1 MVKKDDTTLI
11 VKRQFFFRV
20 TVSRKVQKFTIIII
34 TIIIVLKILII
45 IIVLMINNTACT
57 PVCPATLFNLTAT
70 PTMQQFF
77 VTSCGMVYLATIN
90 HWGQGDAVVVTVVDA
105 VVVAGVT
112 TGRGYLNGRPRLHTN
127 NQKVGMQVSKRI
139 RFLLSI
145 QSTNKND
152 AKTAPR

>member
-45 IIVLMINNTACT
+45 IIVLIINNTAC
-57 PVCPATLFNLTAT
+57 TLFNLTAT